1 MGVPWLRLSLLM
13 LALLGVSAL
22 KGYAGQRP
30 DGTVFFDAP
39 PRLEKAKTTFNETHI
54 RGATYYFTLT
64 VPETAGEPLGKLV
77 IEQRGGID
85 DIPLLLDE
93 TRAFVGTPS
102 DKQETLSLSN
112 VSQSEDNR
120 KITVEFTPPIPPATT
135 MTLGLK
141 PRKNP
146 KSDGSYLFGVTAF
159 PSGEI
164 VNELYLGVRRL
175 QFYDRADDNNFR
187 EFP

>member
-1 MGVPWLRLSLLM
+1 MSVPWLRLSLLI
-13 LALLGVSAL
+13 LTLLGVSAS

-39 PRLEKAKTTFNETHI
+39 PRLEKAKTTFNETHV

-77 IEQRGGID
+77 IEQRGGIG

-93 TRAFVGTPS
+93 TKAFVGTPS
-102 DKQETLSLSN
+102 DKQETLSLAN

-120 KITVEFTPPIPPATT
+120 EITATFSKPIPPGTT

-146 KSDGSYLFGVTAF
+146 KYDGTYLFGVTAF
-159 PSGEI
+159 PSGEM

-175 QFYDRADDNNFR
+175 QFYDRADDNDFR
-187 EFP
+187 ELP

>member
-1 MGVPWLRLSLLM
+1 MGVRWLQSSLLI
-13 LALLGVSAL
+13 LTLLGVPAS
-22 KGYAGQRP
+22 KGFAGQRL

-39 PRLEKAKTTFNETHI
+39 PRLENAKTTFNETHV

-64 VPETAGEPLGKLV
+64 IPETAGEPLEKLV

-85 DIPLLLDE
+85 EIPLLLE
-93 TRAFVGTPS
+93 KTAAFVGTPN
-102 DKQETLSLSN
+102 DKQETLSLAN

-120 KITVEFTPPIPPATT
+120 QVTATFSQPIPPGTT

-146 KSDGSYLFGVTAF
+146 KYDGTYLFGVTAF
-159 PSGEI
+159 PSGEM

-175 QFYDRADDNNFR
+175 QFYDRADDNDFR
-187 EFP
+187 GFP